1 MKKAIIILGMAIA
14 LVVVPSQAQFL
25 KKLGKALDKVSQ
37 AVDKAVPASSN
48 NDPMNRQIGNA
59 VKLGDMTMTAFGDNP
74 GIGFTFGSC
83 YRENGNVY
91 LVFQYPNQSKRDIEN
106 VGIYNYEP
114 NETFV
119 YGPTGNKYNIA
130 MIGLG
135 DSRSSEGVSVNI
147 PAGGFANGYLVI
159 TGVPADVNNIGKVIF
174 NSAGQYVNDAIMH
187 RYRFVLDNVA
197 ITEPANEGSNGS
209 SAAGEAAPEDGV
221 KVAKGMPLADTLRKL
236 GNVTYDY
243 NADSGIWASAGTI
256 AIVIDEDQLTPQG
269 TKFINSLTSD
279 IEPNIDFKPEYV
291 KPDAVVKHI
300 EKL

>member
-1 MKKAIIILGMAIA
+1 MKKALIILGMTLAIVA
-14 LVVVPSQAQFL
+14 VPSQAQFL

-37 AVDKAVPASSN
+37 SVDNVASASSN

-59 VKLGDMTMTAFGDNP
+59 VKLGDMTMTAYGDNP

-119 YGPTGNKYNIA
+119 YGPTGSKYTIA

-147 PAGGFANGYLVI
+147 PAGGFTNGYLII
-159 TGVPADVNNIGKVIF
+159 TGVPADVNKLGRVIF
-174 NSAGQYVNDAIMH
+174 TSAGQYVNDAIMH

-291 KPDAVVKHI
+291 KPTAVIKHI

>member
-1 MKKAIIILGMAIA
+1 MKKALIILGMTLAIVA
-14 LVVVPSQAQFL
+14 VPSQAQFL

-37 AVDKAVPASSN
+37 SVDNVASASSN

-59 VKLGDMTMTAFGDNP
+59 VKLGDMTMTAYGDNP

-119 YGPTGNKYNIA
+119 YGPTGSKYTIA

-147 PAGGFANGYLVI
+147 PAGGFTNGYLII
-159 TGVPADVNNIGKVIF
+159 TGVPADVNKLGRVIF
-174 NSAGQYVNDAIMH
+174 TSAGQYVNDAIMH

-243 NADSGIWASAGTI
+243 NADSGIWASAGNI

-291 KPDAVVKHI
+291 KPAAVIKHI

>member
-1 MKKAIIILGMAIA
+1 MKKALVILGMALA
-14 LVVVPSQAQFL
+14 LVAVPSQAQFL

-37 AVDKAVPASSN
+37 SVDKVASATSN
-48 NDPMNRQIGNA
+48 NDPLSRQIGNA
-59 VKLGDMTMTAFGDNP
+59 VKLGDMTMTAYGDNP

-119 YGPTGNKYNIA
+119 YGPTGSKYTIA

-147 PAGGFANGYLVI
+147 PAGGFATGYLVI

-197 ITEPANEGSNGS
+197 ITEPANEGSNES
-209 SAAGEAAPEDGV
+209 SATGEAAPADGV
-221 KVAKGMPLADTLRKL
+221 KVVKGMPLADTLRKL
-236 GNVTYDY
+236 RNVTYEY
-243 NADSGIWASAGTI
+243 NADSGIWANAGNI
-256 AIVIDEDQLTPQG
+256 AIVIDEDELSP
-269 TKFINSLTSD
+269 
-279 IEPNIDFKPEYV
+279 
-291 KPDAVVKHI
+291 
-300 EKL
+300 